1 MKQITEI
8 SQDPKQRFDVVTED
22 NQNFELVL
30 EYSDQQQ
37 GWFYNITFG
46 DFILNGARLVTG
58 TNILRSYQNIIPFG
72 ISILTDDL
80 SEPLFIDD
88 FSTDRVRMFLLTE
101 AEVEQVETDFYN
113 K

>member
-22 NQNFELVL
+22 NQNFELIL

-46 DFILNGARLVTG
+46 DFALNGARLVTG
-58 TNILRSYQNIIPFG
+58 INILRSYQNIIPFG

-88 FSTDRVRMFLLTE
+88 FSTERVRMFLLTE